1 MTYSKCAV
9 AFMEENETTTLNIF
23 ILGSVHVGCTSV
35 QEENTLY
42 ATAVGRELFKKL
54 PSAIWDSIPRL
65 SLSVGTTHELK
76 TSLPDKISC
85 LPLICQTLH
94 DHEMK

>member
-9 AFMEENETTTLNIF
+9 AFMEENEATTLNTF
-23 ILGSVHVGCTSV
+23 ILGSVHVGCASV

-54 PSAIWDSIPRL
+54 PSPFGI
-65 SLSVGTTHELK
+65 V
-76 TSLPDKISC
+76 
-85 LPLICQTLH
+85 
-94 DHEMK
+94 